1 LKPISVE
8 NVHPKIRVKKRAI
21 RLLIENILKSEKVDS
36 GVDVIFVGDRFMRE
50 LNRTFTGRD
59 QTTDVLSFGMNE
71 NKSGATIYPNLGDV
85 YISLDQAQRQASDYG
100 VELDE
105 EIRLLVAHGLLH
117 LLGYDHAGK
126 KEEKIMKKK
135 EQTYLKRTGS

>member
-1 LKPISVE
+1 METISVE
-8 NVHPKIRVKKRAI
+8 NVHPTIKVKKRAI

-36 GVDVIFVGDRFMRE
+36 GLDVIFVGDRFMRK

-59 QTTDVLSFGMNE
+59 QTTDVLSFGMSE

-85 YISLDQAQRQASDYG
+85 YISLDQAKRQASDYG
-100 VELDE
+100 AKLDE

-126 KEEKIMKKK
+126 KEERIMKKK
-135 EQTYLKRTGS
+135 EQTYLKKTGS